1 MSLRLA
7 IHSIYAQLDYEAA
20 GDAGVTV
27 RCDIDAALAMALY
40 RGLAESPDRVVNV
53 VVRTLSWALLS
64 PACTAE
70 DVADVRA
77 IASDLA
83 RATDGFEPSTTTA
96 GVPSGSL
103 RSLALNARR
112 ALLAHDPEAFALMLA
127 DFRATHLRGCVD
139 RARAKR
145 WQSWMDHIVMAPHGT
160 TRAGVVGQFLEL
172 CQSDVVTR
180 GLGGDTTYEPLL
192 HPDGFGEVW
201 RNGPNNTLQ
210 RCVLE
215 AYDVTHE
222 GREMRARIRVDPP
235 LATPLAVEYLFEEE
249 LLWRA
254 FASRYRDRIRVI
266 HYHVGES
273 AWSHV
278 VG

>member
-70 DVADVRA
+70 DVSLVRA
-77 IASDLA
+77 VASDLA
-83 RATDGFEPSTTTA
+83 RASDGGESA
-96 GVPSGSL
+96 VSVPCGSL

-112 ALLAHDPEAFALMLA
+112 ALLAHDPEAFALMVA
-127 DFRATHLRGCVD
+127 DFRATHLRGHVD

-160 TRAGVVGQFLEL
+160 TRAEVVGQLLEL
-172 CQSDVVTR
+172 CQSDVVSR

-192 HPDGFGEVW
+192 PKGQNGFGEVW

-215 AYDVTHE
+215 ACDVIHE
-222 GREMRARIRVDPP
+222 GREMRVHIRVDPP

-249 LLWRA
+249 FLWRA
-254 FASRYRDRIRVI
+254 FTSRYRDVRVI
-266 HYHVGES
+266 HYQVGGR